1 LETDTD
7 LKFRYL
13 ENALPALNNVL
24 LFGRQSTSNTSS
36 TSGRTTTKE
45 QKGGT
50 KQNDLRGVMERLG
63 QALFGIFKKI
73 FGSYFSRLHGV
84 CDEQGQ

>member
-24 LFGRQSTSNTSS
+24 LFGRQSTSSTSS
-36 TSGRTTTKE
+36 TSGRTTMKE

-63 QALFGIFKKI
+63 QALFGIFKV
-73 FGSYFSRLHGV
+73 F
-84 CDEQGQ
+84 